1 MDVDKQQKCG
11 EHQKLVGKMQLGTP
25 ASGWSNKMQ
34 VATET
39 QFVRFGPPQLQQDS
53 STSRI
58 PPPVPPKPDLPPQP
72 HILRNCLILMY
83 PHPLNLNNRQIQST
97 KWSI

>member
-11 EHQKLVGKMQLGTP
+11 EHQKLVGKMQLGMP
-25 ASGWSNKMQ
+25 ASGWSNKME
-34 VATET
+34 VVTET

-72 HILRNCLILMY
+72 HIPPQLPNPDVPPSPQPEQPPDPKY
-83 PHPLNLNNRQIQST
+83 
-97 KWSI
+97 